1 MAGGLCVPG
10 QDSPDVGGQG
20 NEQGRA
26 IARTAASGLQG
37 RWGVSTA
44 AGLGGGIATGAAT
57 TTAVVVVPL
66 ADLVMDS
73 PSKRFIHF

>member
-44 AGLGGGIATGAAT
+44 AGLGGGIAT
-57 TTAVVVVPL
+57 L